1 MVFTATGLAG
11 AFVVDVE
18 PHADERGF
26 FARTWCRR
34 EFEAHGL
41 NPLLVQ
47 CSVSVN
53 RRKGTLRGLHYQEAP
68 YSEAKLIR
76 CTSGAIYDVIV
87 DLRPRSATR
96 RQTFGSVLSAANH
109 RALYVPEGFAHGFVT
124 LADDSEVL
132 YQMSEFFHPDASRGV
147 RWNDPAFGIEWPE
160 TPLVMSDRDATYP
173 DFTDTED
180 AR

>member
-11 AFVVDVE
+11 AFVIDVE
-18 PHADERGF
+18 PQADERGF

-34 EFEAHGL
+34 EFEGHGL

-53 RRKGTLRGLHYQEAP
+53 RRKGTLRGLHYQAAP
-68 YSEAKLIR
+68 YPEAKLVR

-87 DLRPRSATR
+87 DLRPGSATR
-96 RQTFGSVLSAANH
+96 RQSFGVVLSAANH
-109 RALYVPEGFAHGFVT
+109 RALYVPEGFAHGLLT

-132 YQMSEFFHPDASRGV
+132 YQMSEFFHLDASRGV

-160 TPLVMSDRDATYP
+160 TPLIMSPRDASYP
-173 DFTDTED
+173 DFVDTED
-180 AR
+180 AP